1 MEECG
6 FLSQKKVIK
15 EEPLIIEPVGHREN
29 IQNKQLKFFILNP
42 VIFLGFFSN
51 SLTTRISEQYIRIT
65 VSITGGKN

>member
-15 EEPLIIEPVGHREN
+15 EEPLIMEPVGHREN

-42 VIFLGFFSN
+42 VIYSVFFLIALQPEFQN
-51 SLTTRISEQYIRIT
+51 STLESQLA
-65 VSITGGKN
+65 